1 MALKSRVD
9 LTIDVDDKSFNITVS
24 NLTKDQQDTLIK
36 KNGDFEAKSKAKAI
50 AEKKLHNAIE
60 RYQLLKADGKV
71 KEALVLL
78 DEIESLESE
87 VGTQDQKEIED
98 TLGEVYLSR
107 FLMMVTGPDK
117 DRLRT
122 YIDEHNI
129 NYYEAMT
136 YIEKEAK
143 KGK

>member
-1 MALKSRVD
+1 MALKSRID
-9 LTIDVDDKSFNITVS
+9 LIVEIDDKSFNITVS
-24 NLTKDQQDTLIK
+24 NLTKEQQSVLQEK
-36 KNGDFEAKSKAKAI
+36 HGQFESDSKSKAEAGKQLNN
-50 AEKKLHNAIE
+50 KIE
-60 RYQLLKADGKV
+60 RYQLLKADGQTAK
-71 KEALVLL
+71 ALLLL
-78 DEIESLESE
+78 DEIEDLELK

-98 TLGEVYLSR
+98 MLGDLYQSR

-117 DRLRT
+117 ERLKS
-122 YIDEHNI
+122 YIDERNI